1 LRQEQFAT
9 QLINEFHQIFKLEGV
24 KCWVN
29 TYEIVATGNNVGIIE
44 CVPNAISIDQLKRK
58 IGVNSLR
65 TFFENYFGPTS
76 SSSNII

>member
-9 QLINEFHQIFKLEGV
+9 QLINEFQQIFKLEKL

-58 IGVNSLR
+58 IGGNSLR
-65 TFFENYFGPTS
+65 NFFENYFGPTTS
-76 SSSNII
+76 TSNY